1 MARVRYINI
10 EKVLDMFEAYDVE
23 YDYRFKRLLVNKA
36 MLVKDFVYL
45 RQLVSI
51 IDKDI
56 QIIVDGEMNYRKH
69 RKYWGY

>member
-45 RQLVSI
+45 RKLVSI

-56 QIIVDGEMNYRKH
+56 QIIVDCEMNYRKH